1 MRTPARANSASLSD
15 GIRSTVVL
23 QNGIRMP
30 VLGLGVYQTE
40 AGRTTQEAVA
50 SALSTGYRLIDTA
63 ALYGNEKDVGAA
75 VRASGLPRDE
85 VFITTKL
92 WNKDQGYDT
101 ALRAFEES
109 RRALDVDVVDLYL
122 IHWPVS
128 GKRTESWRALVH
140 LLETGKC
147 RNIGVSNYTV
157 RHLEELLAESGVV
170 PAVNQVEFSPFL
182 FQDELLRYCRSHHIQ
197 LEAYAPLVRGKR
209 MDHPTIARIAA
220 AHHKTPAQVL
230 IRWGLQHGVVE
241 IPKSTHPDRIV
252 ENADVFDLELS
263 PEEMVELDG
272 LDEGFHTSWDP
283 TTIE

>member
-1 MRTPARANSASLSD
+1 M
-15 GIRSTVVL
+15 VVL
-23 QNGIRMP
+23 QNGVRMP
-30 VLGLGVYQTE
+30 RLGLGVYQTK

-50 SALSTGYRLIDTA
+50 SALATGYRLIDTA
-63 ALYGNEKDVGAA
+63 ALYGNEHDVGAA

-85 VFITTKL
+85 VFLTTKL

-101 ALRAFEES
+101 TVRAFEES
-109 RRALDVDVVDLYL
+109 RQALDVEVVDLYL
-122 IHWPVS
+122 IHWPVP

-140 LLETGKC
+140 LLETGRC
-147 RNIGVSNYTV
+147 RSIGVSNYTV
-157 RHLEELLAESGVV
+157 RHLEELLAESSVV

-182 FQDELLRYCRSHHIQ
+182 FQEELLRYCQGHHIQ

-241 IPKSTHPDRIV
+241 IPKSTHPDRIA
-252 ENADVFDLELS
+252 ENAEVFDLELS
-263 PEEMVELDG
+263 PEEMGELDG

-283 TTIE
+283 TTID